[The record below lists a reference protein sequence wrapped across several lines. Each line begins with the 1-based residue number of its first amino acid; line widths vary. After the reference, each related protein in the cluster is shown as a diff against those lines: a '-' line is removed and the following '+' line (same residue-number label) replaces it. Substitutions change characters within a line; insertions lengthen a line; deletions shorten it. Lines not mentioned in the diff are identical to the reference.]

1 MHRIFIPIYRFFQK
15 HKGLM
20 YALMLGSFIVFTIFG
35 VRIQLKEEIVKLLPD
50 SALNNELAFTEVAI
64 KDKVFI
70 QLLSAEGA
78 DSLSTKQLGEYMDKY
93 ISQLSEADSSS
104 HLIKEI
110 LYKLDA
116 DMALGAMDYA
126 FSHVPSFVDT
136 SLYNS
141 IDKAMSLEEMDRQM
155 AQNYEIVMEDEEGTA
170 TTMVATDPLNLREV
184 LLGSVMPSD
193 GSVGAYVI
201 DEGHFFCKDK
211 SVALAFMSPNFDG
224 MDSRSATRLL
234 KTFQKATKAFESEN
248 PEVKVYYF
256 GNALGGASNAGT
268 LKRDLFKTVGLS
280 LIIILVFILLCF
292 HDWSFIW
299 QQVVPVA
306 YGTAFAA
313 ACMFWIKS
321 YMSLMA
327 LGLGAIVLG
336 VAISYCLHVL
346 IHFYYVGDA
355 ERMLREES
363 TPVFLG
369 CLTTIGAFSGLFFT
383 ESEMLRDFGMFA
395 TFALIGNTFFALVF
409 LPHFLKPSQV
419 KFKKTKGFPLIEHI
433 NSLPWDRNK
442 PFLIALVVFIL
453 VGIIFSPRVKFDNDL
468 RNLDYH
474 LQFLKD
480 GEALYNEKNTN
491 GCAHQFFAN
500 YSDNLD
506 EALDANQ
513 LLNKHLDSL
522 QKEGVISY
530 YDKLIPA
537 VMHSERVQNE
547 RIEAWNKYWT
557 AEKKAQLRRNLS
569 ASASKYDWQID
580 FTPFYAL
587 LDADYAPG
595 NVFEEG
601 VLPPELMSNFIEKE
615 ASGRYMVFTQ
625 VDYLPENMNKAT
637 AEVIKSP
644 RTLVL
649 DPFYYCI
656 DLVQLVHDDFNTTL
670 WISSVFVLL
679 VLLFSFGN
687 LATALLA
694 FLPMGISWFVLQGYM
709 AIFGLQFNLINI
721 VISTFIFGIG
731 VDYSIFVMEGLLKE
745 ARTGDKDMLS
755 FHKVA
760 IFFSALVLIIV
771 VCSLIFATHTALS
784 SIGVITLIG
793 MASTIL
799 ITYSLQP
806 FVFRQLLK
814 IPYFRRRFRVER

>member
-1 MHRIFIPIYRFFQK
+1 M
-15 HKGLM
+15 
-20 YALMLGSFIVFTIFG
+20 
-35 VRIQLKEEIVKLLPD
+35 
-50 SALNNELAFTEVAI
+50 
-64 KDKVFI
+64 
-70 QLLSAEGA
+70 
-78 DSLSTKQLGEYMDKY
+78 
-93 ISQLSEADSSS
+93 
-104 HLIKEI
+104 
-110 LYKLDA
+110 
-116 DMALGAMDYA
+116 
-126 FSHVPSFVDT
+126 
-136 SLYNS
+136 
-141 IDKAMSLEEMDRQM
+141 
-155 AQNYEIVMEDEEGTA
+155 
-170 TTMVATDPLNLREV
+170 
-184 LLGSVMPSD
+184 
-193 GSVGAYVI
+193 I

-280 LIIILVFILLCF
+280 LIVILIFILLCF

-409 LPHFLKPSQV
+409 LPHFLKPGQV

-442 PFLIALVVFIL
+442 PFLISLVVFIL

-557 AEKKAQLRRNLS
+557 AEKKAQLRRNLA

-670 WISSVFVLL
+670 WISSAFVLL

>member
-1 MHRIFIPIYRFFQK
+1 MYRIFIPIYRFFQK

-20 YALMLGSFIVFTIFG
+20 YALMLGSFIFFAIFG

-126 FSHVPSFVDT
+126 FNHVPSFVDT
-136 SLYNS
+136 SLYKS

-155 AQNYEIVMEDEEGTA
+155 ALNYELVMEDEEGTA
-170 TTMVATDPLNLREV
+170 TTMVTTDPLNLREV

-280 LIIILVFILLCF
+280 LIVILIFILLCF

-409 LPHFLKPSQV
+409 LPHFLKPGQV

-442 PFLIALVVFIL
+442 PFLISLVVFIL

-557 AEKKAQLRRNLS
+557 AEKKAQLRRNLA

-670 WISSVFVLL
+670 WISSAFVLL

>member
-20 YALMLGSFIVFTIFG
+20 YALMLGSFIFFTIFG

-78 DSLSTKQLGEYMDKY
+78 DSLSTKQLGKYMDKY

-126 FSHVPSFVDT
+126 FNHVPSFVDT
-136 SLYNS
+136 SLYKS

-155 AQNYEIVMEDEEGTA
+155 ALNYELVMEDEEGTA

-409 LPHFLKPSQV
+409 LPHFLKPGQV

-442 PFLIALVVFIL
+442 PFLISLVVFIL

-480 GEALYNEKNTN
+480 GEALYNEKNTD

-547 RIEAWNKYWT
+547 RIDAWNKYWT
-557 AEKKAQLRRNLS
+557 AEKKAQLRRNLA

>member
-1 MHRIFIPIYRFFQK
+1 MHRIFIPIYRYFQK

-20 YALMLGSFIVFTIFG
+20 YALMLGSFIFFAIFG

-126 FSHVPSFVDT
+126 FNHVPSFVDT
-136 SLYNS
+136 SLYKS

-155 AQNYEIVMEDEEGTA
+155 AQNYELVMEDEEGTA

-409 LPHFLKPSQV
+409 LPHFLKPGQV

-442 PFLIALVVFIL
+442 PFLIALVAFIL

-480 GEALYNEKNTN
+480 GEALYNEKNTD

-547 RIEAWNKYWT
+547 RIDAWNKYWT
-557 AEKKAQLRRNLS
+557 AEKKAQLRRNLA

>member
-20 YALMLGSFIVFTIFG
+20 YALMLGSFIFFAIFG

-136 SLYNS
+136 SLYKS

-170 TTMVATDPLNLREV
+170 TTMVTTDPLNLREV

-409 LPHFLKPSQV
+409 LPHFLKPGQV

-557 AEKKAQLRRNLS
+557 AEKKAQLRRNLA

>member
-20 YALMLGSFIVFTIFG
+20 YALMLGSFIFFAIFG

-93 ISQLSEADSSS
+93 ISQLSDADSSS

-126 FSHVPSFVDT
+126 FNHVPSFVDT
-136 SLYNS
+136 SLYKS

-409 LPHFLKPSQV
+409 LPHFLKPGQV

-537 VMHSERVQNE
+537 VLHSERVQNE

-557 AEKKAQLRRNLS
+557 AEKKAQLRRNLA

-670 WISSVFVLL
+670 WISSAFVLL

>member
-1 MHRIFIPIYRFFQK
+1 
-15 HKGLM
+15 
-20 YALMLGSFIVFTIFG
+20 
-35 VRIQLKEEIVKLLPD
+35 
-50 SALNNELAFTEVAI
+50 
-64 KDKVFI
+64 
-70 QLLSAEGA
+70 
-78 DSLSTKQLGEYMDKY
+78 
-93 ISQLSEADSSS
+93 
-104 HLIKEI
+104 
-110 LYKLDA
+110 
-116 DMALGAMDYA
+116 
-126 FSHVPSFVDT
+126 
-136 SLYNS
+136 
-141 IDKAMSLEEMDRQM
+141 
-155 AQNYEIVMEDEEGTA
+155 
-170 TTMVATDPLNLREV
+170 
-184 LLGSVMPSD
+184 
-193 GSVGAYVI
+193 
-201 DEGHFFCKDK
+201 
-211 SVALAFMSPNFDG
+211 
-224 MDSRSATRLL
+224 
-234 KTFQKATKAFESEN
+234 
-248 PEVKVYYF
+248 
-256 GNALGGASNAGT
+256 
-268 LKRDLFKTVGLS
+268 
-280 LIIILVFILLCF
+280 
-292 HDWSFIW
+292 
-299 QQVVPVA
+299 
-306 YGTAFAA
+306 
-313 ACMFWIKS
+313 
-321 YMSLMA
+321 
-327 LGLGAIVLG
+327 
-336 VAISYCLHVL
+336 
-346 IHFYYVGDA
+346 
-355 ERMLREES
+355 MLREES
-363 TPVFLG
+363 TPIFLG

-409 LPHFLKPSQV
+409 LPHFLKPGQV

-442 PFLIALVVFIL
+442 PFLISLVVFIL

-537 VMHSERVQNE
+537 VLHSERVQNE
-547 RIEAWNKYWT
+547 RIDAWNKYWT
-557 AEKKAQLRRNLS
+557 AEKKAQLRRNLA

-587 LDADYAPG
+587 LDASYAPG

>member
-1 MHRIFIPIYRFFQK
+1 MHRIFIPIYRYFQK

-20 YALMLGSFIVFTIFG
+20 YALMLGSFIFFAIFG

-126 FSHVPSFVDT
+126 FNHVPSFVDT
-136 SLYNS
+136 SLYKS

-409 LPHFLKPSQV
+409 LPHFLKPGQV

-433 NSLPWDRNK
+433 NSLPWDRHK

-480 GEALYNEKNTN
+480 GEALYNEKNTD

-547 RIEAWNKYWT
+547 RIDAWNKYWT
-557 AEKKAQLRRNLS
+557 AEKKAQLRRNLA